1 MSDDDKIS
9 KLPVRTKDHSQV
21 LTVAHAFTG
30 CQHKRA
36 IVDEKLAELTCAD
49 CNEKLNPIKFLAYMA
64 GTLTQWNYAQQS
76 LAKARAEMDER
87 KRCRCTK
94 CGEWTEIRRVHNRE
108 VARIK
113 SSADN
118 S

>member
-1 MSDDDKIS
+1 MDDKV
-9 KLPVRTKDHSQV
+9 KQLPVRLKDHSKV
-21 LTVAHAFTG
+21 IEIASPYAG
-30 CQHKRA
+30 CQHRRA
-36 IVDEKLAELTCAD
+36 IVDAKLAELTCAD
-49 CNEKLNPIKFLAYMA
+49 CKEKLNPIQFLVTMA
-64 GTLTQWNYAQQS
+64 GQLTQWEFAQQS

-113 SSADN
+113 RGSDSG
-118 S
+118 